1 MQSST
6 IVGAMVGGGTTLQ
19 LLAMQRYSDGQERCS
34 SQRCYGASRQRAAA
48 CNVVAATCWTS
59 QRCCNV
65 RQRTAILA
73 NVALQRFFF
82 FLNFLFD
89 NLKRKKN
96 GRKREVL
103 TLAL

>member
-1 MQSST
+1 
-6 IVGAMVGGGTTLQ
+6 MVGSGTTLQ

-34 SQRCYGASRQRAAA
+34 SQRCYGASRQRAVA

-73 NVALQRFFF
+73 NVAL
-82 FLNFLFD
+82 
-89 NLKRKKN
+89 
-96 GRKREVL
+96 
-103 TLAL
+103 